1 MLVKVMVLSLHF
13 HSPYS
18 QVLSKQLTVWLVK
31 FVFVGGEGGARSKE
45 VREQGLVIILSSAG
59 FVGA

>member
-31 FVFVGGEGGARSKE
+31 FVFVGGEAGGLGSK
-45 VREQGLVIILSSAG
+45 V
-59 FVGA
+59 